1 VVAGYRIRV
10 LSGPSTGR
18 ELVLTPGEFS
28 IGRVGT
34 QVARIAGQ
42 EGAWSLSLVE
52 GPQPV
57 LLNGQPVPA
66 DGQPMTPGDRFRVAG
81 VDLAFERV

>member
-1 VVAGYRIRV
+1 
-10 LSGPSTGR
+10 
-18 ELVLTPGEFS
+18 
-28 IGRVGT
+28 
-34 QVARIAGQ
+34 
-42 EGAWSLSLVE
+42 LSLVE